1 MDVVQEENNMHY
13 GLQARVLTT
22 DVKKEFYALDHI
34 QVGLTKYA
42 LSSIYD

>member
-1 MDVVQEENNMHY
+1 MDAVQEANNTHY
-13 GLQARVLTT
+13 GLQAGVFTI
-22 DVKKEFYALDHI
+22 DVNKAFYALDHI